1 MEVEQIQGLS
11 VVTLVSEYE
20 NAEQMK
26 RSMKEGDY
34 VACARI
40 QCTQMQ
46 TFCVEKGLSDGD

>member
-46 TFCVEKGLSDGD
+46 TFCVEKV